1 MRRRFARCRAT
12 LARRRRLDERPRHR
26 PLRIAW
32 NDGTR
37 PRAKRSRLTHDLAA
51 LRANERAPDQHGI
64 VARRVDDRET
74 ELLERVVLVLD
85 RHLHSDVLS
94 HEETS
99 RPGRDFIEMSTC
111 DSSLATNSATR
122 DDYFFLRIEV
132 IRSAFFRLTDWIALR
147 SFEIEHGLFDA
158 IPGAN
163 LSPTFLSRDLP
174 LFRECTPARR
184 EAQRIIAEPTYV
196 NRRG

>member
-1 MRRRFARCRAT
+1 
-12 LARRRRLDERPRHR
+12 
-26 PLRIAW
+26 
-32 NDGTR
+32 
-37 PRAKRSRLTHDLAA
+37 
-51 LRANERAPDQHGI
+51 
-64 VARRVDDRET
+64 
-74 ELLERVVLVLD
+74 
-85 RHLHSDVLS
+85 
-94 HEETS
+94 
-99 RPGRDFIEMSTC
+99 MSTRVFG
-111 DSSLATNSATR
+111 SLGKFAIR
-122 DDYFFLRIEV
+122 DEIFFLCGEV

-158 IPGAN
+158 ILGAN